1 MKEYKK
7 ERLPK
12 RRSLIKH
19 DKIEQ
24 ILARKRRKKKGFIT
38 KSPLNLG
45 WLRGRCNY
53 KKRIVRVTLIRGR
66 KLYITTI
73 IAFGTLLQ
81 STSAPSFKPPTLE
94 ETLATESLTDPGT
107 HQPTLHNHPK
117 CSQTTLTSPFTKN
130 IIPRPHQIRHFPRH
144 LVEGIHPIMENLPDK
159 KLQLLGNFHPPHY
172 DQNWLVQGLRVNKTK
187 EKEQLEKPLEELGH
201 QERTSPFQT
210 KHINYPN
217 NSTVSL
223 IDNEGRNPKE
233 GAG

>member
-187 EKEQLEKPLEELGH
+187 EKGATGKTPRRA
-201 QERTSPFQT
+201 RTPRANIPF
-210 KHINYPN
+210 PN
-217 NSTVSL
+217 KTYKLPQQFDSFPN
-223 IDNEGRNPKE
+223 R
-233 GAG
+233 